1 VDDLDQVAAGLAC
14 VTQAEVQLRLL
25 LDEMLA
31 ARRAL
36 DRSLLDRLD
45 VFLHDQAQSAL
56 GVLDELATVDL
67 PVLLAAMPHTRRCL
81 AVA

>member
-1 VDDLDQVAAGLAC
+1 VHDLDQVAAGLDC

-36 DRSLLDRLD
+36 DRSLLERLD
-45 VFLHDQAQSAL
+45 GFLHEQGAQAL
-56 GVLDELATVDL
+56 GVLDDLATVDL
-67 PVLLAAMPHTRRCL
+67 PVLLAAMPRTRRHL